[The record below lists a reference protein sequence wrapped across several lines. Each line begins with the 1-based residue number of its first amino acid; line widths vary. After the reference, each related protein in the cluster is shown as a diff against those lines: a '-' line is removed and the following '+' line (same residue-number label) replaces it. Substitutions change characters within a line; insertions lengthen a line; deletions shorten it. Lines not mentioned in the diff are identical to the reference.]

1 MRRVLASAAALVT
14 LLAGVVVAA
23 PAATAAPEPC
33 VVSAKLV
40 NSCRPWLGASAG
52 GYPDLTTTLRP
63 QIEAHEQRIGRQ
75 VDIVHSYHPPG
86 NLPFTTDELSFIN
99 RPNTYGFINW
109 KPAAV
114 WADAAGGNATVNHQ
128 IDVVATRFAS
138 LAPHTI
144 FLTLHHEPENDVS
157 AENCTTSATGAAAG
171 SPADYRNMWRNV
183 RQRFDA
189 RGATNVVWVMD
200 YMNYPRWDCLVPLL
214 YPGNDLVDWVM
225 FNAYGGASTPN
236 FVANTQ
242 RFYDLLT
249 STSDAGH
256 DYLSKPWGIVEW
268 NMRNA
273 TAAQG
278 AAYYQQAATALT
290 NGTFPRLRAYMVFDN
305 VGPDGNENRVAYTSG
320 GVFDQAKQD
329 AYTAFANHPLLGGGT
344 SSDDLV
350 APTAVPGLQ
359 ASVSMSNPVT
369 LTWGPATDSG
379 GSGVTTYRVYRDATL
394 IGTALPSRRVFR
406 DTLVRAG
413 TSYTYRVQAV
423 DGQGNAG
430 PLTTVAATTGRATEA
445 LPPSAPPG
453 LRAVSATA
461 NSISLTWTPSID
473 NVGVRGYNV
482 YRDGRYVGYSFT
494 TAFTDTGLAAGAAHQ
509 YRVYAF
515 DQSANYSSRSGI
527 ITAQT
532 TA

>member
-1 MRRVLASAAALVT
+1 MRRGMASAVALAI
-14 LLAGVVVAA
+14 LLAGVFVGA
-23 PAATAAPEPC
+23 PAATAAPTSC
-33 VVSAKLV
+33 VVSSDLV

-52 GYPDLTTTLRP
+52 GYPNLGTTLRP

-75 VDIVHSYHPPG
+75 VDLVHSYHPPG
-86 NLPFTTDELSFIN
+86 NLPFTTDELFFIN
-99 RPNTYGFINW
+99 RPDTYGFVNW
-109 KPAAV
+109 KPAAR
-114 WADAAGGNATVNHQ
+114 WADAAGGNPTVDRQ

-138 LAPHTI
+138 LAPRRI

-157 AENCTTSATGAAAG
+157 AGNCTTNATGASAG
-171 SPADYRNMWRNV
+171 SPTDYRNMWRNV
-183 RQRFDA
+183 RQRFEA

-214 YPGNDLVDWVM
+214 YPGNDLADWVM
-225 FNAYGGASTPN
+225 FNAYGGAATPN

-249 STSDAGH
+249 RTSDAAH

-329 AYTAFANHPLLGGGT
+329 AYTAFANHPLLGGGG
-344 SSDDLV
+344 SGHDQV
-350 APTAVPGLQ
+350 APTAPTGLQ
-359 ASVSMSNPVT
+359 ASVSLSIPVT
-369 LTWGPATDSG
+369 LTWGPSTDSG
-379 GSGVTTYRVYRDATL
+379 GSGIAAYRVYRDGTL
-394 IGTALPSRRVFR
+394 LGTAPPGRRVFR
-406 DTLVRAG
+406 ATLVRAG
-413 TSYTYRVQAV
+413 SSDTSRVQAV
-423 DGQGNAG
+423 DGQGNVG
-430 PLTTVAATTGRATEA
+430 PSTTVAAATARATEA
-445 LPPSAPPG
+445 APPSAPPG
-453 LRAVSATA
+453 LRAVSVTT
-461 NSISLTWTPSID
+461 NSVSLTWTRSTD
-473 NVGVRGYNV
+473 NAGVRGYNV

-494 TAFTDTGLAAGAAHQ
+494 TAFTDTGLASGATHQ

-515 DQSANYSSRSGI
+515 DHSANFSSRSSI
-527 ITAQT
+527 ITART
-532 TA
+532 S